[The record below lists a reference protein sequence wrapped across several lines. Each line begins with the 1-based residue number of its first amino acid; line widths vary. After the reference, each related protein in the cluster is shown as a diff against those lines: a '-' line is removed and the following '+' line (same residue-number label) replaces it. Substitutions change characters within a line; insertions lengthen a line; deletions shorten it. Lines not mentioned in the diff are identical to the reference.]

1 MYGRKF
7 CPNSDYGGKPLS
19 KRFLRLANGTTPH
32 FPASVNRHSVAL
44 GRYGLLLKNISM
56 KNNMLFLAA
65 ALFVFGCNTNKSTNK
80 AAKAEDGW
88 ISIFDG
94 KTLNGWKAVENP
106 ATFSVADGAI
116 MVHGPR
122 AHLFYD
128 GAVNNHDFKNFDW
141 KATVKTMP
149 GANSGMFIHTAY
161 QNTGWPG
168 KGYEIQVN
176 QTHTDWR
183 KTGSVYAMQ
192 DVKETYVKDGDW
204 YTEQITVQGNKV
216 TIRINDKI
224 INEYAEPDSVS
235 QSNSRKKLSSGTV
248 ALQGHDPK
256 SIVYFKDIMIRPL
269 P

>member
-1 MYGRKF
+1 
-7 CPNSDYGGKPLS
+7 
-19 KRFLRLANGTTPH
+19 
-32 FPASVNRHSVAL
+32 
-44 GRYGLLLKNISM
+44 M
-56 KNNMLFLAA
+56 KNNVLFLAM
-65 ALFVFGCNTNKSTNK
+65 ALVAFGCTTTKSTSK
-80 AAKAEDGW
+80 TAKADEGW
-88 ISIFDG
+88 TRIFDG
-94 KTLNGWKAVENP
+94 KTLDGWRAVENP

-116 MVHGPR
+116 IVHGPR

-128 GAVNNHDFKNFDW
+128 GPVNNHDFKNFDW

-161 QNTGWPG
+161 QDTGWPG

-176 QTHTDWR
+176 QSHSDWR
-183 KTGSVYAMQ
+183 KTGSVYGMQ
-192 DVKETYVKDGDW
+192 DVKETFVNDGDW

-216 TIRINDKI
+216 TVRINDKI
-224 INEYAEPDSVS
+224 INEYSEPDSIS
-235 QSNSRKKLSSGTV
+235 QSTGRKKLSSGTV

>member
-1 MYGRKF
+1 
-7 CPNSDYGGKPLS
+7 
-19 KRFLRLANGTTPH
+19 
-32 FPASVNRHSVAL
+32 
-44 GRYGLLLKNISM
+44 M
-56 KNNMLFLAA
+56 KNTTLLLAA
-65 ALFVFGCNTNKSTNK
+65 ALLMLSCNSTKSTNQVSTK
-80 AAKAEDGW
+80 KGW
-88 ISIFDG
+88 TSLFDG
-94 KTLNGWKAVENP
+94 KTLNGWRVAENP
-106 ATFSVADGAI
+106 ATFSIADGAI

-128 GAVNNHDFKNFDW
+128 GPVSNHAFKNFDW

-149 GANSGMFIHTAY
+149 GANSGMFIHTTY
-161 QNTGWPG
+161 QDKGWPG

-183 KTGSVYAMQ
+183 KTGSVYGMQ
-192 DVKETYVKDGDW
+192 DVKETFVKDDEW

-224 INEYAEPDSVS
+224 INEYTEPDSVS
-235 QSNSRKKLSSGTV
+235 QSAGGKKLSSGTI